1 MMLCRA
7 IISQFCVMVPL
18 SLVENMLCLMCV
30 FIQVCIHTYT
40 LGCRGQR
47 PEASLRC
54 CSLGLCPCYR
64 RQSPL
69 LLSGICHLARLA
81 GQRATCLCLLS
92 TGNRSTCHHTWL
104 CKCRFQGLNPGGHAK
119 QAATVASPQPRGQ
132 TCLIFPLT
140 ADSSL
145 EFFLYEKVIFQS
157 IEFERQSLLRTL
169 ETVRH

>member
-1 MMLCRA
+1 MLCRA

-30 FIQVCIHTYT
+30 FIQVCIHIYT

-47 PEASLRC
+47 PEARGQPQVLFHRTLSLF
-54 CSLGLCPCYR
+54 
-64 RQSPL
+64 
-69 LLSGICHLARLA
+69 LSGTCHLARLA

-92 TGNRSTCHHTWL
+92 TGNTSTCHHTWL
-104 CKCRFQGLNPGGHAK
+104 CKCRLRGLNPGGHAK

-145 EFFLYEKVIFQS
+145 EFFFIRK
-157 IEFERQSLLRTL
+157 
-169 ETVRH
+169 